1 MKKILLLIPILLIA
15 GCTQD
20 DASSSQNEEV
30 SLEPSSINITSA
42 DPVEGTIIDD
52 TTRIY
57 LDIEY
62 EIGNFNSSERY
73 FIDVTIIVN
82 DTIDSSLPGVD
93 EEVTNK
99 SGFINNFFVDTDFIN
114 YYNDDG
120 SRYHLPPYTFRVSLN
135 RRLLG
140 YSFARLANTTI
151 TYQGEQE

>member
-1 MKKILLLIPILLIA
+1 MKKILFLISILLIV
-15 GCTQD
+15 GCTQED
-20 DASSSQNEEV
+20 TSSSQNQDV
-30 SLEPSSINITSA
+30 ILESSSINITSA

-73 FIDVTIIVN
+73 FIGITIIVN
-82 DTIDSSLPGVD
+82 DTVGAAVAGID

-99 SGFINNFFVDTDFIN
+99 SGVINNFFVDTDFIN
-114 YYNDDG
+114 IYSGG
-120 SRYHLPPYTFRVSLN
+120 SRSYLPPYNFRVSLN
-135 RRLLG
+135 KRLLG

-151 TYQGEQE
+151 TYQGELE